1 MQTLVVYSSL
11 TGNTKKVAEAIYEVF
26 GEKAALFPVE
36 MAPAPTDYDFVIVG
50 FWVDKGTVDKKA
62 QEYLKTIQNKP
73 VALFAT
79 LGAYPDSEHAASSL
93 KNAAAFLDVSNQL
106 VGNFICQG
114 KIDTKLIEQFKNMPS
129 GNHPHAA
136 TPERMERYKEAAKH
150 PDAGDLEAAQAIF
163 VDIKNSLN
171 QVAGQGKGKVTALE
185 GK

>member
-26 GEKAALFPVE
+26 GARAALFPVE
-36 MAPAPTDYDFVIVG
+36 TAPAPTNYDFVIVG
-50 FWVDKGTVDKKA
+50 FWVDKGTADKKA
-62 QEYLKTIQNKP
+62 QEYLKTIQDKP

-106 VGNFICQG
+106 VGTFICQG
-114 KIDTKLIEQFKNMPS
+114 KIDPKLIEQFKNMP

-136 TPERMERYKEAAKH
+136 TPERMERYKKAASH
-150 PDAGDLEAAQAIF
+150 PDSSDLEAAQAVF

-171 QVAGQGKGKVTALE
+171 LVAGQGKGEVTAS
-185 GK
+185 

>member
-26 GEKAALFPVE
+26 GARAALFPVE
-36 MAPAPTDYDFVIVG
+36 TAPAPTNYDFVIVG
-50 FWVDKGTVDKKA
+50 FWVDKGTADKKA
-62 QEYLKTIQNKP
+62 QEYLKTIQDKP

-93 KNAAAFLDVSNQL
+93 KNAAGFLDVSNQL
-106 VGNFICQG
+106 VGTFICQG
-114 KIDTKLIEQFKNMPS
+114 KIDPKLIEQLKNMP

-150 PDAGDLEAAQAIF
+150 PNADDLKAAQSIF

-171 QVAGQGKGKVTALE
+171 QNIGQGKSEVTAS
-185 GK
+185 